1 MYVAPNKYNY
11 CHTPSS
17 FALQWA
23 KVGRQSLPTPSV
35 TKYNKHWT
43 FMFNYSLSNC
53 SKKLDD
59 AWFLMS
65 PTGQVLTLPP
75 IPLALNDL

>member
-1 MYVAPNKYNY
+1 M
-11 CHTPSS
+11 PSS

-43 FMFNYSLSNC
+43 FMFNYSLSNW

-59 AWFLMS
+59 GLVFNEPHWPSFNSTTNPSS
-65 PTGQVLTLPP
+65 P
-75 IPLALNDL
+75 